1 MKVTSLLLASLPVD
15 QLASWPISAVRVVS
29 PPDDCSC
36 CDPEPVACRRVFS
49 HGGDMRKA
57 ILATTLLLASGGAA
71 VAADNGFYLG
81 GSVGNA
87 NVEIENLGGLSGADF
102 KGDDTAYKLIVGI
115 RPLDWLAVEGSY
127 VNFGE
132 AEDTVL
138 GVPLKAE
145 GDGISAFVVGF
156 LPIGPVDLF
165 AKGGLI
171 SWDTKVS
178 GFDGDG
184 TDLAYGVGAQFRV
197 WSIGIRAEYE
207 IFDVDDVEDL
217 SMVSIGATFTFL

>member
-1 MKVTSLLLASLPVD
+1 
-15 QLASWPISAVRVVS
+15 
-29 PPDDCSC
+29 
-36 CDPEPVACRRVFS
+36 
-49 HGGDMRKA
+49 MRKA
-57 ILATTLLLASGGAA
+57 ILATTLLLATGGA

-87 NVEIENLGGLSGADF
+87 NVEIENLGGLSSADF
-102 KGDDTAYKLIVGI
+102 KGDDTGYKFIVGI

-132 AEDTVL
+132 PKDTVL
-138 GVPLKAE
+138 GVPLEAE

-171 SWDTKVS
+171 SWDTKVT

-197 WSIGIRAEYE
+197 WSISLRAEYE
-207 IFDVDDVEDL
+207 IFDVADVKDL
-217 SMVSIGATFTFL
+217 NMVSIGATFTFL